1 MVVLPTEGK
10 LLLKVRVPL
19 PVRVARFVDPLLTRT
34 ATVSVPLATLL
45 TVVVAEPALKVI
57 VELVP
62 ATDRSGVL

>member
-10 LLLKVRVPL
+10 LVLKVISPL
-19 PVRVARFVDPLLTRT
+19 PVPVARFVDPLLTRT

-62 ATDRSGVL
+62 ATDRSGVK